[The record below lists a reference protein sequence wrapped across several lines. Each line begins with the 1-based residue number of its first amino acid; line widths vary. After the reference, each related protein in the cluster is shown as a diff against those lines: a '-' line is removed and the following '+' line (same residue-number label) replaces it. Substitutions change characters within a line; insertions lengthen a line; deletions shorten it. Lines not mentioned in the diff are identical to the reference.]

1 MLWRVSKFCEVFVF
15 INVNTSFV
23 SDVNIV
29 YVSVLTRD
37 VHACASC
44 LLTGLVHILEVF
56 VLFTF
61 LPFNYLIYIYVHVWA
76 LNYPNK
82 CKILYFEGI
91 LPNNP
96 YAHAQNTLLLKKDAG
111 KSIEFCTEL
120 NEFISLKCNSIYVPP
135 DVSTEY
141 SDTYS
146 AHSTI
151 TVMELNYIHLFWLNF
166 YCHGLWRSVVL
177 SRMHPILFVN
187 LKLSCENPFLR

>member
-1 MLWRVSKFCEVFVF
+1 MCMFE
-15 INVNTSFV
+15 
-23 SDVNIV
+23 
-29 YVSVLTRD
+29 
-37 VHACASC
+37 H
-44 LLTGLVHILEVF
+44 
-56 VLFTF
+56 
-61 LPFNYLIYIYVHVWA
+61 LIT
-76 LNYPNK
+76 PNK

-135 DVSTEY
+135 NVSTKY

-151 TVMELNYIHLFWLNF
+151 AVMELNYIHLFWLNF
-166 YCHGLWRSVVL
+166 YCHGL
-177 SRMHPILFVN
+177 
-187 LKLSCENPFLR
+187 